1 LLQKSHFPLN
11 VPYRLARK
19 IKKNSLDDPIF
30 KQFIPLKDEAIIN
43 PQFVLDPVEDTTFC
57 KSQKLLQKYKKRA
70 LLLTTSACAMHCR
83 YCFRQNFSYET
94 VTKGFEKELQLI
106 QEDKTLQEVILSGGD
121 PLSLSNKDLKAL
133 LISLDKIPH
142 LKRIRFHTRFVIG
155 IPERVDEEL
164 LSILHNTKKQIYFVI
179 HCNHPTELDS
189 DIIYYL
195 DKVKKL
201 SIPILCQTVLLK
213 GVNDDKDT
221 MLNLCEQLIDNGI
234 IPYYLHQLDK
244 VQGASHFEVEKSKGL
259 EIISELRK
267 ELSGYGVFSYVEEIA
282 NKESKLPILQ

>member
-1 LLQKSHFPLN
+1 MLQKSPFPLN
-11 VPYRLARK
+11 VPYRLASK

-43 PQFVLDPVEDTTFC
+43 PQFVLDPVEDATFC

-94 VTKGFEKELQLI
+94 EVKGFEKELQLI

-121 PLSLSNKDLKAL
+121 PLSLSNKDLKTL
-133 LISLDKIPH
+133 LTSLDKIPH

-155 IPERVDEEL
+155 IPERIDEEL
-164 LSILHNTKKQIYFVI
+164 LSILLNTQKQIYFVI
-179 HCNHPTELDS
+179 HCNHPIELDS

-201 SIPILCQTVLLK
+201 SIPVLCQTVLLK

-244 VQGASHFEVEKSKGL
+244 VQGASHFEVEKNKGL
-259 EIISELRK
+259 KIISELRK